1 MKQTPMCHEAK
12 RRATHG
18 QKDCA
23 VLAGMTREYWRA
35 SQVLRSRAIDRP
47 CDRTT
52 AQRFLANLARCDEY
66 DRLRCASGGAL
77 VSLGLTPSRWLAPAP
92 GTRPVA

>member
-1 MKQTPMCHEAK
+1 MKQTPMPHEAK
-12 RRATHG
+12 RRAVHG
-18 QKDCA
+18 QRDGA

-35 SQVLRSRAIDRP
+35 SQVLRSLAIDRP

-52 AQRFLANLARCDEY
+52 AQRFLVNLALCDEY
-66 DRLRCASGGAL
+66 DRLRCAAGGAL
-77 VSLGLTPSRWLAPAP
+77 VSLGLSGFARLAPAP

>member
-1 MKQTPMCHEAK
+1 MKQTLMRHEAK
-12 RRATHG
+12 RNATHG

-35 SQVLRSRAIDRP
+35 SRVLRSRAIDRA

-52 AQRFLANLARCDEY
+52 AQRFLVTPAA
-66 DRLRCASGGAL
+66 DRKYVMKGQ
-77 VSLGLTPSRWLAPAP
+77 VP
-92 GTRPVA
+92 